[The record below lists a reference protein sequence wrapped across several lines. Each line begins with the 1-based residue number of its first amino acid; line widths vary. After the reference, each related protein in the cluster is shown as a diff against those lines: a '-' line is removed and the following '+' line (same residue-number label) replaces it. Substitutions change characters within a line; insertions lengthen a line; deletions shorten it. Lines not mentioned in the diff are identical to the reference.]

1 MLRSISGW
9 KFSPTFPSPARLSAS
24 FHVFFNARR
33 SCMNVHVF
41 QGCPCWRP
49 APGGTHGIVVLAIRW
64 FVHVVF
70 DWWIF
75 NQFCWCNWEVFF
87 FFLNGTGSRPWNRST
102 HWPARISVVPGREP
116 VLYNTALKH
125 IFWSFYWLTHWVR
138 TMCSNYPR
146 DIPCMTSSLTVYMPD
161 LLQSS
166 GSHGIPDQEIHL
178 YLLPNEWISV
188 HSTYFSRSTCI
199 NYRMK
204 WPPWEDS

>member
-1 MLRSISGW
+1 MSSSTPAGLAWTSTCFRGVRVDVRRLVVPMALPSSRSDGLFMLFLIDGSLTNFAGATE
-9 KFSPTFPSPARLSAS
+9 K
-24 FHVFFNARR
+24 
-33 SCMNVHVF
+33 
-41 QGCPCWRP
+41 
-49 APGGTHGIVVLAIRW
+49 
-64 FVHVVF
+64 
-70 DWWIF
+70 
-75 NQFCWCNWEVFF
+75 FF
-87 FFLNGTGSRPWNRST
+87 FFFKNGTGSRPWNQST